1 MEISELYK
9 LFIEHSVVCTDTRKI
24 TKNCIFFALKG
35 ENFNGNLFAK
45 SALDLGA
52 AYAIVDE
59 VEVATQPN
67 IIYVKDALVA
77 LQALANYHRKQ
88 FNIPI
93 IAITGSNGKTTTKE
107 LINAVLSKK
116 YKTVATTGN
125 LNNHIG
131 VPLTILSITNYCEV
145 AIIEMGANHPKEIEF
160 LCAIAEPNFGI

>member
-107 LINAVLSKK
+107 LINAV
-116 YKTVATTGN
+116 
-125 LNNHIG
+125 
-131 VPLTILSITNYCEV
+131 
-145 AIIEMGANHPKEIEF
+145 
-160 LCAIAEPNFGI
+160 